1 MENSTIRA
9 RAREN
14 LTGNWALSIAVAVV
28 ACLLGG
34 MITGATFIP
43 TISAEMTA
51 RFPVLQ
57 ELSDFLHKGVTI
69 GRITLGFREG
79 VFGLSAF
86 ILGGVLQLGYATF
99 LLKQH
104 DGKEVS
110 FHDLFSQFD
119 RFGAGFVQYF
129 LVNLYTALWG
139 LLFVIPGIVKALS
152 YAMTPFLMA
161 DNPGMSPSEAIEAS
175 QDLMDG
181 HKMDLFILDL
191 TFFGWNILAAMTGN
205 LGHILLNPY
214 RNAAY
219 AAFYRQILAER
230 RQQYAQH

>member
-1 MENSTIRA
+1 MESSTIRA

-14 LTGNWALSIAVAVV
+14 LAGNWALSIAVAVV

-34 MITGATFIP
+34 MITGASFIP

-51 RFPVLQ
+51 RFPALQ
-57 ELSDFLHKGVTI
+57 ELSDFLHKGVTL

-79 VFGLSAF
+79 VFGFSAF

-119 RFGAGFVQYF
+119 RFGAGFVQFF

-161 DNPGMSPSEAIEAS
+161 DNPGMTPSEAIEAS